1 MRLILVGTALIGLA
15 AALSGCVEVY
25 GPAPPG
31 IELSRVDPVDA
42 GERAI
47 VGAALGTALGTGIG
61 AAFAINPAIGA
72 VIGAE
77 SGATIGAAIGA
88 ATAQPL
94 PDYAPMPLFAIP
106 FPFADPNAPFVF
118 PPFEIGPLTI
128 AIRWYALAYIAG
140 LLIGWRYCLLLA
152 DRPPRRVERAA
163 VDDFLVWATLGVVFG
178 GRIGYVLFYKPGYY
192 IDHPLEAPYLWHGG
206 MSFHG
211 GALG

>member
-61 AAFAINPAIGA
+61 AAFSINPAIGA

-94 PDYAPMPLFAIP
+94 PDYAPIAIP
-106 FPFADPNAPFVF
+106 TAAIIPGFYDTW
-118 PPFEIGPLTI
+118 PPGFHPPPI
-128 AIRWYALAYIAG
+128 ASQTP
-140 LLIGWRYCLLLA
+140 
-152 DRPPRRVERAA
+152 PPR
-163 VDDFLVWATLGVVFG
+163 
-178 GRIGYVLFYKPGYY
+178 PG
-192 IDHPLEAPYLWHGG
+192 
-206 MSFHG
+206 
-211 GALG
+211 